1 MKNQTHKLIL
11 AAMALIFVSGCAMK
25 TKILDTAAI
34 SMTHGSLKEGERLK
48 ETGPVTG
55 QFCAKTFD
63 DKGNIGLLDESVK
76 SAQTQAGVDYITNAV
91 FWQEGSCIT
100 VEGTGA
106 KVVSSGAPAPAPTT
120 KKK

>member
-1 MKNQTHKLIL
+1 MKNAIQLASVVLALAIL
-11 AAMALIFVSGCAMK
+11 PGCVMK

-34 SMTHGSLKEGERLK
+34 SMTRTTLGEGEKLK

-63 DKGNIGLLDESVK
+63 DKGSIGLLDESVK
-76 SAQTQAGVDYITNAV
+76 SAQTQYGIDYITNAT
-91 FWQEGSCIT
+91 FWQEGQCIT

-106 KVVSSGAPAPAPTT
+106 KVVAAAAPPAAAPN
-120 KKK
+120 KKKK